1 MLFFVNCLSIIFS
14 INKES
19 KPNHLLG
26 KILKDSTTK
35 LARKCTK
42 ISTQEAVIFFFS
54 YADI

>member
-26 KILKDSTTK
+26 LAWKNIKGFNHKIGKK
-35 LARKCTK
+35 VYKN
-42 ISTQEAVIFFFS
+42 
-54 YADI
+54 